1 MIPQIPNW
9 FLSIDPIFDVVFAI
23 LGFVVSYYGLK
34 LYRISAKKSHFNLY
48 LGFMVLSTG
57 FLVNGITGIYAILN
71 ALEVHG
77 YNLTDLFNG
86 LTGMHTALDSSLTPE
101 GLLLSRVVNI
111 SNFGYLIYF
120 ATSIIAYLLFVSMY
134 LHENKKSTMLPAALM
149 MPFWFD
155 YFATFN
161 VVSILL
167 LSYVVFQTIVNYMDR
182 KKSSTLMVA
191 SAFGLLLGYH
201 ILLAFSPFSAF
212 AYILAHVSALLS
224 VLLLINMI
232 KSVSPSKVDVELGLK
247 RLTAATRTAG
257 GAKR

>member
-9 FLSIDPIFDVVFAI
+9 FLSLDPVFDVIFAI

-34 LYRISAKKSHFNLY
+34 LYRISAKKSHFNLH
-48 LGFMVLSTG
+48 LGFMILSTG

-71 ALEVHG
+71 ALEARG
-77 YNLTDLFNG
+77 YNVTDLFSG
-86 LTGMHTALDSSLTPE
+86 ITGIRAILDSSLTPQ
-101 GLLLSRVVNI
+101 GLLLSRIVNL
-111 SNFGYLIYF
+111 SNFGYWIYF

-134 LHENKKSTMLPAALM
+134 LHENRKSTMLPVAVM
-149 MPFWFD
+149 IPFWFD

-191 SAFGLLLGYH
+191 SAFALLLGYH
-201 ILLAFSPFSAF
+201 VLLAFSPFSAF
-212 AYILAHVSALLS
+212 AYVLAHISALFS
-224 VLLLINMI
+224 FLLLINMI

-247 RLTAATRTAG
+247 RLTMTTTRVGT
-257 GAKR
+257 KR